1 VLNVL
6 IDRSHR
12 NWFLFFGVTLLG
24 STAYFIHYRHQ
35 SYLPPVL
42 TGPSGQSWPGL
53 AFGIVGFAMMIFCG
67 LLGVRRKVRVW
78 KIGTGQAWLRAHIW
92 LGLLAFPLILFHS
105 GLLFGHGLTLWLM
118 ILFTIVM
125 VSGIVG
131 VLLQNILPRTMLVR
145 VQAETT
151 FEQIPHVIDVLR
163 DEADQLVASVC
174 GTLGNERKRA
184 ENEGPVNPGS
194 ASMKRDG
201 FVQGKV
207 VKSKPKVVQV
217 LEGSAPLKNF
227 YLSEVQPFLTPRFK
241 NDSRLSVQRSAI
253 ALFDHTRTLV
263 PETMHETLRDL
274 ESVCEERRQL
284 ALQVRLHYWLHLW
297 EFLHIP
303 ISYALLVMSAVHA
316 VVALTRY

>member
-1 VLNVL
+1 
-6 IDRSHR
+6 
-12 NWFLFFGVTLLG
+12 
-24 STAYFIHYRHQ
+24 
-35 SYLPPVL
+35 
-42 TGPSGQSWPGL
+42 
-53 AFGIVGFAMMIFCG
+53 MMIFCG
-67 LLGVRRKVRVW
+67 MLGIRRKVRVW
-78 KIGTGQAWLRAHIW
+78 KIGTGQSWLRAHIW

-118 ILFTIVM
+118 ILFTIVL
-125 VSGIVG
+125 VSGIIG

-163 DEADQLVASVC
+163 DEADSLVASVC
-174 GTLGNERKRA
+174 GVLGNERKRS
-184 ENEGPVNPGS
+184 ENEGGPLGS
-194 ASMKRDG
+194 SNAVMKRDG

-207 VKSKPKVVQV
+207 VKSKPKVATV
-217 LEGSAPLKNF
+217 LEGSEPLKNF

-241 NDSRLSVQRSAI
+241 SDSRLSVQRSAI
-253 ALFDHTRTLV
+253 ATFEHTRTLV

-297 EFLHIP
+297 EFLHVP
-303 ISYALLVMSAVHA
+303 LSYALLVMSAVHA
-316 VVALTRY
+316 IVAVTKY